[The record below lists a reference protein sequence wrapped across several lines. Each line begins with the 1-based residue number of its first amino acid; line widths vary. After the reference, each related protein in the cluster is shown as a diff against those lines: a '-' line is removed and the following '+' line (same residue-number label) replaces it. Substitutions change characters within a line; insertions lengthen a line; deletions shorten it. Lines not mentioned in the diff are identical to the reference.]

1 MVPYE
6 LFFYEYSD
14 LGPASERL
22 LAGDAKWL
30 GPWIVGYAVSG
41 LGGQTTRIAATGAP
55 ASRVDKRR
63 QKSGARYASRE
74 HVIWRGMTIAWHYDG
89 ELASQEP
96 KERER
101 ERYKVG
107 T

>member
-1 MVPYE
+1 MTTDDWNLLKGGERVSLPPHVPPRRLVGIFSGSMVPYE

-41 LGGQTTRIAATGAP
+41 LEVRP
-55 ASRVDKRR
+55 
-63 QKSGARYASRE
+63 RE
-74 HVIWRGMTIAWHYDG
+74 
-89 ELASQEP
+89 
-96 KERER
+96 
-101 ERYKVG
+101 
-107 T
+107 